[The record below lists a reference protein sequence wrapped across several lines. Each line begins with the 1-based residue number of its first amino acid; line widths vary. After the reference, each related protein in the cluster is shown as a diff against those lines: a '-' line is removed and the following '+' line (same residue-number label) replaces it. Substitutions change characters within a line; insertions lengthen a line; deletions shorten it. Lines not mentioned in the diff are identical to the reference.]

1 MSDDSDPP
9 RKHYGFKEREFKRD
23 NPLSSE
29 VPPMP
34 TARELAQLATQRGPV
49 PGPKNP
55 SAPKATLPAAAPAKA
70 DDPNDVHAVLQ
81 LNRTTEK
88 KFGRDEIEIKEVK
101 SRRAREFWF
110 ILVGGNLAII
120 GAVVLT
126 HINVFTVVF
135 GLAGLIIFSLGLSWI
150 MWQVMD
156 RY

>member
-1 MSDDSDPP
+1 MPDESDPP

-23 NPLSSE
+23 NALSSE

-34 TARELAQLATQRGPV
+34 TAKELAQLATQRGPASAGN
-49 PGPKNP
+49 PPKP
-55 SAPKATLPAAAPAKA
+55 PVAPARTA
-70 DDPNDVHAVLQ
+70 DPNDVHAVLQ

-88 KFGRDEIEIKEVK
+88 KFGRDEIEIKKVK

-120 GAVVLT
+120 GAVWLSGM
-126 HINVFTVVF
+126 NVISVVF
-135 GLAGLIIFSLGLSWI
+135 GLAGLIVFSLGLSWI